1 MDKRNRIALH
11 EAAHAVVAMAAGI
24 RVIGATLNNEAGACI
39 MSPSDLGRVQ
49 QRYVAAVHLAGK
61 IADAMNG
68 TPLHESQY
76 GGDLRNLGN
85 TVRADTPE
93 GQAIISEAVEYAG
106 QVLTNN
112 WPAVEAIA
120 AELDREGALQEKT
133 LRRLFDEAMGI
144 DRKAVLTV
152 QLQNQQPKPKRRKRP
167 VIQIDPTLFAPKF
180 SSVKGNGAV
189 RVKARV

>member
-120 AELDREGALQEKT
+120 AELDREGALDEKEI
-133 LRRLFDEAMGI
+133 RRVFDESLGI
-144 DRKAVLTV
+144 KRKAVIRVNLT
-152 QLQNQQPKPKRRKRP
+152 QQPKPRKRKRP
-167 VIQIDPTLFAPKF
+167 VLKIDPTLFAPKF

>member
-93 GQAIISEAVEYAG
+93 GQAIISEAGEYAG

-120 AELDREGALQEKT
+120 AELDRKGKLDEKEI
-133 LRRLFDEAMGI
+133 RRVFDESLGI
-144 DRKAVLTV
+144 KRKAVIRVNLT
-152 QLQNQQPKPKRRKRP
+152 QQPKPRKRKRP
-167 VIQIDPTLFAPKF
+167 VLKIDPTLFAPKF

>member
-1 MDKRNRIALH
+1 MDKRNKIALH

-120 AELDREGALQEKT
+120 AELDREGALDEKEI
-133 LRRLFDEAMGI
+133 RRVFDESLGI
-144 DRKAVLTV
+144 KRKAVIRVNLT
-152 QLQNQQPKPKRRKRP
+152 QQPKPRKRKRP
-167 VIQIDPTLFAPKF
+167 VLKIDPTLFAPKF